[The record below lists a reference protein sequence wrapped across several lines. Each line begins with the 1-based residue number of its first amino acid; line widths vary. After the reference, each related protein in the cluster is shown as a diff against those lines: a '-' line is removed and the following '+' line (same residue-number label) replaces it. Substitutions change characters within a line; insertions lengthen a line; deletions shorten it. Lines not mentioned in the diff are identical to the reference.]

1 MRILFLHQIWK
12 FPPSGFGP
20 ERWASRSFGYAPH
33 VSTILNSCVSG
44 VIAKFI
50 LTGNSG
56 IADKSILK
64 NAPDWF
70 KTIPVEKGILYA
82 IGTAKSRRLNL
93 ASDKAVT
100 KAQISLAEQVKLKT
114 ESAGGADTEDVTES
128 DLDIVLKKSLIK
140 NQTQIKE
147 GKLWRVY
154 VLLEM
159 ELE

>member
-1 MRILFLHQIWK
+1 MLSRILLF
-12 FPPSGFGP
+12 
-20 ERWASRSFGYAPH
+20 
-33 VSTILNSCVSG
+33 VVTIFIFSCNEKKEIHPDQLDSLKNIDSALVD
-44 VIAKFI
+44 
-50 LTGNSG
+50 SG
-56 IADKSILK
+56 IVDKSILK

-70 KTIPVEKGILYA
+70 KTIPVEDGVLYA

>member
-1 MRILFLHQIWK
+1 MLNRIIIFIASIFIFSCNEK
-12 FPPSGFGP
+12 KEIPSDQLD
-20 ERWASRSFGYAPH
+20 S
-33 VSTILNSCVSG
+33 LNNIDSALVD
-44 VIAKFI
+44 
-50 LTGNSG
+50 SG
-56 IADKSILK
+56 IVDKSILK

-70 KTIPVEKGILYA
+70 KTIPVEDGVLYA

-128 DLDIVLKKSLIK
+128 DLDIVLKKGLIK
-140 NQTQIKE
+140 NQTPIKE